1 MVALKFLSAEALQA
15 DLVKARARLTM
26 LLERAAKDEASDNVM
41 RAEKIFSW
49 AVDQQGEID
58 RLEEEIA
65 RRS

>member
-1 MVALKFLSAEALQA
+1 MSMLKFLSVEALQA
-15 DLVKARARLTM
+15 DLVKARARLAM
-26 LLERAAKDEASDNVM
+26 LLERAAKDETVENVM

-58 RLEEEIA
+58 KIEEELA